1 MVLGGFAWLWVILL
15 SFLSHICCM
24 KSTLDVSLYLCS
36 WRSSVKSKYSAEF
49 FHGSKSNTHHSQ
61 IFWRSRE
68 LGNCVCSSLSCVYEE
83 AVLRSGWVEPWC
95 IRVLKELSVV
105 KVLRLGE
112 GGCNCRFAKAP
123 TAIRTDWNEF
133 TKDYFLNRKT
143 LVTVLLLVDACIPPQ
158 QIDLDC
164 MDWLGQNKV
173 SRHLLLLYLDFR

>member
-1 MVLGGFAWLWVILL
+1 MVESL
-15 SFLSHICCM
+15 
-24 KSTLDVSLYLCS
+24 TLTTV
-36 WRSSVKSKYSAEF
+36 RYSE
-49 FHGSKSNTHHSQ
+49 GQ
-61 IFWRSRE
+61 E
-68 LGNCVCSSLSCVYEE
+68 LGDCVCSSLSCVYEE

-95 IRVLKELSVV
+95 IRVLKELTIV

-173 SRHLLLLYLDFR
+173 SWHLLLLYLDSGSNSLLIIFPLLVHHEQRDINFHSSYILINNISLHSCKPLFVAHCRFQ

>member
-1 MVLGGFAWLWVILL
+1 M
-15 SFLSHICCM
+15 
-24 KSTLDVSLYLCS
+24 
-36 WRSSVKSKYSAEF
+36 
-49 FHGSKSNTHHSQ
+49 
-61 IFWRSRE
+61 
-68 LGNCVCSSLSCVYEE
+68 
-83 AVLRSGWVEPWC
+83 RSGWVEPWC

>member
-1 MVLGGFAWLWVILL
+1 MGRALGV
-15 SFLSHICCM
+15 
-24 KSTLDVSLYLCS
+24 
-36 WRSSVKSKYSAEF
+36 
-49 FHGSKSNTHHSQ
+49 
-61 IFWRSRE
+61 
-68 LGNCVCSSLSCVYEE
+68 
-83 AVLRSGWVEPWC
+83 
-95 IRVLKELSVV
+95 RVLNELSTT

-173 SRHLLLLYLDFR
+173 SLHLLLLYLDFR